1 MNVLDLTTNT
11 GLIQGLMLNTGPY
24 FLHFRGRPIMEKKK
38 RNRSYVEEIER
49 SEFFSFWKSRLH
61 SLIY

>member
-38 RNRSYVEEIER
+38 RNRSYVEEIEW
-49 SEFFSFWKSRLH
+49 SEFFSF
-61 SLIY
+61 